1 MSIFFEKKHSLYNK
15 MSEIKKLPIITSIP
29 SVQEFQ
35 KLIQE
40 NTGIV
45 IIKLGAKWC
54 GPCSRIESYVTS
66 FFNNVPNNIQCVTVD
81 IDIHKEFYSF
91 LKKKRITNGIPV
103 ILCYLKDNKTYY
115 PDDFVVGSD
124 LIELDKF
131 CKRCIENS
139 KNIGN

>member
-1 MSIFFEKKHSLYNK
+1 
-15 MSEIKKLPIITSIP
+15 MSEKLPIITSIP

-54 GPCSRIESYVTS
+54 GPCSRIEPYVTS
-66 FFNNVPNNIQCVTVD
+66 FFNRVPNNIQCVTVD
-81 IDIHKEFYSF
+81 IDICSEFYSF

-124 LIELDKF
+124 LIELDNF
-131 CKRCIENS
+131 FTPFLI
-139 KNIGN
+139 